1 MLSGHKQATLAR
13 MQAQA
18 VVLLVH
24 DTPFLDSGTPQPK
37 AGMGTVKVNK
47 REAYRRPPTVA
58 FTPERVT

>member
-1 MLSGHKQATLAR
+1 